1 MRPLPGSIKSI
12 TFALLV
18 FTAACQRDTVAPE
31 RAVVVPAQASSD
43 HDDAGDGSSV
53 GRVITFED
61 FTLGAIDEQY
71 DWQSR
76 CGMGAPPPAV
86 GPACGVRYDH
96 QIADNASVIPARFR
110 VRSLGQ
116 RSLRISNAVT
126 SGNYSD
132 QTFSSRTAN
141 VAGQRGARSK
151 SKDGL
156 VDYALA
162 GAVRQNHYEAEWTV
176 MSTVPNALQPGLE
189 VVASPARGDDARMS
203 WVQMADLPRGLAV
216 VFAERSDPA
225 SPGAFERSI
234 VAQGL
239 DRREAHTIKL
249 TMDFV
254 DGPGNDV
261 VRVYVDGSLRHTG
274 TSWETYYALDDNG
287 KANFGGAPP
296 AINRLMFRT
305 GSDLHRGVPGDPAPA
320 TRGHGFVIDNL
331 RQATFMV
338 ATSSDACKNGGWH
351 GLRDMNGATFESQG
365 DCVNWVRRAQQRDNR
380 EH

>member
-1 MRPLPGSIKSI
+1 MHSTPDAMKLI
-12 TFALLV
+12 TVALLV
-18 FTAACQRDTVAPE
+18 CAASCAHDAVSPEPAVLASARALHDREDTGE
-31 RAVVVPAQASSD
+31 SS
-43 HDDAGDGSSV
+43 GSGGV
-53 GRVITFED
+53 TTFEN
-61 FTLGAIDEQY
+61 FSLGAIDGQH
-71 DWQSR
+71 DWQSA
-76 CGMGAPPPAV
+76 GGVGAPTA
-86 GPACGVRYDH
+86 GSACGGGYDH
-96 QIADNASVIPARFR
+96 EIADYAAVIPAPFRPSRFGR
-110 VRSLGQ
+110 RA
-116 RSLRISNAVT
+116 LRISNAVT
-126 SGNYSD
+126 SGCYSD

-141 VAGQRGARSK
+141 VAGQAGAWSK

-176 MSTVPNALQPGLE
+176 MSTVPGAQQPGLE
-189 VVASPARGDDARMS
+189 MVASPARGDDHRMS
-203 WVQMADLPRGLAV
+203 WVQMADQPRGLAI

-225 SPGAFERSI
+225 SPGDFQRSI

-239 DRREAHTIKL
+239 DRRVAHTIRL

-287 KANFGGAPP
+287 RANFGGAPP
-296 AINRLMFRT
+296 AVNRLMFRT

-338 ATSSDACKNGGWH
+338 ATSADACKHDGWR
-351 GLRDMNGATFESQG
+351 GLRDVNGATFESQG
-365 DCVNWVRRAQQRDNR
+365 DCVNWVRHAQQRDGR